1 MAISVSDTFKVI
13 DINTNQIPDD
23 VYEFLQDNAVY
34 IDLQLGEHLV
44 SPEQLLDDEEGLV
57 SLDGW
62 QESMRST
69 LMELKQLQDTHD
81 AAYIRFIEM

>member
-1 MAISVSDTFKVI
+1 MAISVSGTFKVI

-23 VYEFLQDNAVY
+23 VYEFIQDNAVY

-69 LMELKQLQDTHD
+69 LMELKQLQDAHD